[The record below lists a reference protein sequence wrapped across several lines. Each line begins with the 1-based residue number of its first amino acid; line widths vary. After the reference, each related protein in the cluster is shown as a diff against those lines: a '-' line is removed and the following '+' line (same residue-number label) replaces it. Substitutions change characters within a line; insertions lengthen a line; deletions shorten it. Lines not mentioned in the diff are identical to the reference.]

1 MGLLNHPFYMFC
13 LLLKSHFER
22 ELGRIMESVREDDL
36 LGKKK
41 RANLSL
47 SDIKCYIR

>member
-22 ELGRIMESVREDDL
+22 ELTRSMESVREDDL

-41 RANLSL
+41 KERTSVYR
-47 SDIKCYIR
+47 I